1 MRKSSILLSL
11 IVLLSVFTLVL
22 TGCGSTTTSG
32 DSSTNNAST
41 VQTSTTAGTA
51 ADTTT
56 QKTVKLVV
64 GATPVPHAEILNYIK
79 PILKEKGIDL
89 EVKEFTDYVT
99 PNTALNDKQLDAN
112 FFQHVPY
119 LDDFSKKNNVKL
131 VASVKVHVEP
141 LGAYS
146 KKIKSKDEIKDGFTV
161 AIPNDAT
168 NEGRALL
175 LLQNQGIIK
184 LKDAFGL
191 TQTPKDITDNP
202 KKLKFKELEAAQLPR
217 VLTDV
222 DFAIINTNF
231 ALEAKLNPTSDALFI
246 EDKDSPY
253 ANILTVRPDNQNDP
267 AIKELEKVLNSPE
280 VKKFI
285 EDKYKGSIVPAF

>member
-1 MRKSSILLSL
+1 MKKSTILLSL
-11 IVLLSVFTLVL
+11 IVLLSIFTLSL
-22 TGCGSTTTSG
+22 AGCGSSASDK
-32 DSSTNNAST
+32 DSSSASAAASASS
-41 VQTSTTAGTA
+41 STASGTA
-51 ADTTT
+51 A
-56 QKTVKLVV
+56 QKTTKLVV

-79 PILKEKGIDL
+79 PLLKKKGIDL

-119 LDDFSKKNNVKL
+119 MEDFAKKNKIQL
-131 VASVKVHVEP
+131 VAVAKVHVEP

-146 KKIKSKDEIKDGFTV
+146 KKIKSKDEIKDGSTV

-168 NEGRALL
+168 NEGRSLL
-175 LLQNQGIIK
+175 LLQKQGLIK
-184 LKDAFGL
+184 LKDANGL
-191 TQTPKDITDNP
+191 TQTSKDITDNP

-217 VLTDV
+217 VLSDV
-222 DFAIINTNF
+222 DFAVINTNF
-231 ALEAKLNPTSDALFI
+231 ALEAKLNPTKDALFL

-253 ANILTVRPDNQNDP
+253 ANVLTTRPDNQNDT
-267 AIKELEKVLNSPE
+267 AIQELVKILNSAE